1 MNRQPEKPATTPL
14 PADATRLRRPVH
26 PELPPR
32 LSAGAARDAVHK
44 AVTELHATGALDAG
58 NADVLDGWLD
68 SLRPQWH
75 AHAAMAATEQA
86 AVAQQVLGESDAA
99 AVAARE
105 RAEAAKAELGHTERL
120 VTAYEQALLPGDG
133 PDQADRRNRR
143 PDLERLEGLTSSRWT
158 SRALL
163 LLLPVVA
170 AGDFVTFYMTLAG
183 LLREDAVLTWI
194 LVGSF
199 TFASVAVL
207 HAAGHTAKN
216 IREGQGGLGKVW
228 VGLMA
233 LAWAALGGIAFYVR
247 TQYVPTTAAG
257 AGAGFGA
264 DAATVVPTGPD
275 PLLSALLLGGLYLAS
290 GVLAF
295 WIGFSGHRPR
305 MTSYQKLRADLVRRR
320 TASATAERALVAAER
335 LLENARAE
343 QARVAQ
349 RTADAALSI
358 DAEITELK
366 ELARIHLAGLLGQ
379 PAATNAVTTGRGL
392 DPAAPAATGPE
403 PAAPVAG
410 SGFPDV
416 ATPAGPR
423 HAADGLWGSV
433 PIKVNG
439 HARPAA
445 AR

>member
-1 MNRQPEKPATTPL
+1 VNRQPKKPSTTPL
-14 PADATRLRRPVH
+14 AADSAVLRRPVH

-32 LSAGAARDAVHK
+32 LSPDAARDSVHK

-68 SLRPQWH
+68 SLRPQWQ
-75 AHAAMAATEQA
+75 AHAAMAATEHA
-86 AVAQQVLGESDAA
+86 AVAQQVVGQSEAA
-99 AVAARE
+99 AVAARQ
-105 RAEAAKAELGHTERL
+105 RAEAAQAELAHTERL
-120 VTAYEQALLPGDG
+120 VTAYEHALMPGDG
-133 PDQADRRNRR
+133 PDQNDRRNRR
-143 PDLERLEGLTSSRWT
+143 PDLERLEGLTTSRWT

-170 AGDFVTFYMTLAG
+170 AGDFVTFYMILAG

-199 TFASVAVL
+199 TFASVAVM

-216 IREGQGGLGKVW
+216 IREGQGGLGKAW

-233 LAWAALGGIAFYVR
+233 LAWAALGGIAFFVR
-247 TQYVPTTAAG
+247 TQYEPTSAASTN
-257 AGAGFGA
+257 AGFGA
-264 DAATVVPTGPD
+264 DAATTVPAGPD
-275 PLLSALLLGGLYLAS
+275 PMLSALLLGGLYLAS

-305 MTSYQKLRADLVRRR
+305 MTSYQKLRVDLARRR
-320 TASATAERALVAAER
+320 TAVTAAERELVAADR
-335 LLENARAE
+335 LLDNAMAE
-343 QARVAQ
+343 RERVAQ
-349 RTADAALSI
+349 RTADAALSV
-358 DAEITELK
+358 DAEIAELK

-379 PAATNAVTTGRGL
+379 PAATNAVTTGRGT
-392 DPAAPAATGPE
+392 DPSE
-403 PAAPVAG
+403 PAAGEPPAEVVAAQ
-410 SGFPDV
+410 SAVADV
-416 ATPAGPR
+416 PAPTGPR

-439 HARPAA
+439 HARPTT